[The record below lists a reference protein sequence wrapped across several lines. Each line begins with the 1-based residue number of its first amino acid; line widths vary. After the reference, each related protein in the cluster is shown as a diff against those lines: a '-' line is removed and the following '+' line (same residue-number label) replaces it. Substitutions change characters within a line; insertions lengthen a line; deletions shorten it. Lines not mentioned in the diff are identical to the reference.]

1 MREYETVI
9 VLDPGLD
16 DTRVD
21 QEVETVSTVITQGGG
36 EVLEVQRWGRRR
48 LAYEVQKKR
57 EGNYSLI
64 RFKSERGVLE
74 ELKRRYLLNES
85 MLRHLTVMSL
95 GPSAPPS
102 AEGYTHG
109 ERRGEGYG
117 HGGRRGEGY
126 GGGRR
131 GDRRDRD
138 IEYPARSPRPAAEGP
153 EPGAARSPAPVE
165 PEAPMLD
172 NANQQ
177 PGENSR

>member
-9 VLDPGLD
+9 VLDPALD
-16 DTRVD
+16 DARVD

-57 EGNYSLI
+57 EGNYSLV
-64 RFKSERGVLE
+64 RFKSERGVLD

-85 MLRHLTVMSL
+85 LLRHLTVLSL

-102 AEGYTHG
+102 AEGFTHG
-109 ERRGEGYG
+109 GDRRGEGYG

-138 IEYPARSPRPAAEGP
+138 IEYPAREPRAAAEVP
-153 EPGAARSPAPVE
+153 EPGGAAGDAG
-165 PEAPMLD
+165 A
-172 NANQQ
+172 
-177 PGENSR
+177 

>member
-1 MREYETVI
+1 VREYETVI

-21 QEVETVSTVITQGGG
+21 QEIDTVSSVITQGGG
-36 EVLEVQRWGRRR
+36 EILEVQRWGRRR

-57 EGNYSLI
+57 EGVYTLI

-74 ELKRRYLLNES
+74 ELHRRYLLNES
-85 MLRHLTVMSL
+85 LLRHLTVLSL

-102 AEGYTHG
+102 AEGFTHGG

-117 HGGRRGEGY
+117 HGGRRGDGF

-131 GDRRDRD
+131 YDRRDRD
-138 IEYPARSPRPAAEGP
+138 SDDAEREPRERRELREPREPLAATEGPAAGGA
-153 EPGAARSPAPVE
+153 EPA
-165 PEAPMLD
+165 
-172 NANQQ
+172 
-177 PGENSR
+177 GEQA